1 MFAFGE
7 ILIILLVAI
16 IFLSPKELID
26 LNNRFIVILDNSIK
40 KIKVYSTKIFNK
52 KW

>member
-7 ILIILLVAI
+7 IFIILIVAI

-26 LNNRFIVILDNSIK
+26 LNNRLMIIVNNSIK